1 MSTYDL
7 RTCSYDEF
15 LDFVFDHP
23 VEKKPWYFGSR
34 VEVAFDAVHNT
45 ELLTKLFS
53 NARPLLERYTRDQ
66 LEQGFWALQ
75 SGLLIGGLLP
85 HLMFDQSMP
94 FEKRADCIRA
104 MFFLYRDLFA
114 VDELHTSS
122 NMWWHSISSSY
133 QTGWRSQSTLDDNKK
148 IQDVMFDTLTEILY
162 LESEECQGA
171 ALHGLGHLLHPST
184 EMVIRDWIATQ
195 PDLPE
200 DDLEFAEACI
210 TGDIM

>member
-23 VEKKPWYFGSR
+23 VEKEHWYWGK
-34 VEVAFDAVHNT
+34 VDVAFDAVHNT
-45 ELLTKLFS
+45 ELLTELFS
-53 NARPLLERYTRDQ
+53 NARLLLEKYTREQ

-75 SGLLIGGLLP
+75 SGCVDGFVE
-85 HLMFDQSMP
+85 HVMFDLSVP
-94 FEKRADCIRA
+94 FEKRAECIRA
-104 MFFLYRDLFA
+104 MFLLYRDLFA
-114 VDELHTSS
+114 VDDLETSS
-122 NMWWHSISSSY
+122 NMWWDCIASSY
-133 QTGWRSQSTLDDNKK
+133 SVRHRSQTTSEDDRK
-148 IQDVMFDTLTEILY
+148 IQDVMFDTLTKILY

-171 ALHGLGHLLHPST
+171 ALHGLGHLRHPNT
-184 EMVIRDWIATQ
+184 EKVIRDWIATQ

-200 DDLEFAEACI
+200 DDLEYAEACI